1 MKRVIQWSLMT
12 ALCLWGFFSFLMLAG
27 EEAPDSPYTFG
38 QFMLIKSAA
47 IVNLVGCCMSGK
59 WLHKRGLLPSEL
71 DEAEKDEEV

>member
-1 MKRVIQWSLMT
+1 MVFDDRTLSMGI
-12 ALCLWGFFSFLMLAG
+12 FLI
-27 EEAPDSPYTFG
+27 PDTCWRGSPRFAYTFG

>member
-12 ALCLWGFFSFLMLAG
+12 ALCLWGFFSFLILAG

-47 IVNLVGCCMSGK
+47 IVNLVGWKSHATLTLLATQDCPL
-59 WLHKRGLLPSEL
+59 WLQY
-71 DEAEKDEEV
+71 D